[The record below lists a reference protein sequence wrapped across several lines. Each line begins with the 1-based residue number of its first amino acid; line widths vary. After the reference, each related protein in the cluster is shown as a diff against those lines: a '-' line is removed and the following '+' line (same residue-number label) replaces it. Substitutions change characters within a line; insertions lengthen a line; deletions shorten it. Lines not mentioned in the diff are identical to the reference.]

1 MEAKP
6 WKYSILADWD
16 IPLHVSKIESI
27 LLFRSKEVKGCENLR
42 HEELIFETKDLEITE
57 YLDQVEGPGL
67 WAYAAYSKDEKGK
80 LTLCATN
87 YCEIPDTL
95 SVTVNSEH
103 GEVFGTLRGF
113 EGDVLEIELIT
124 DFGYVFEGWTSDD
137 YTFDDAQNERQS
149 IILMENI
156 TITANFSTAQFEL
169 IVRSGE
175 DDFGDPTGEVD
186 LTVNGFHDY
195 GSTVQLSAV
204 NTEAYTF
211 DFWFGDVSD
220 PISNNTEIEILNEI
234 TEIIA
239 FFNINSYSF
248 NLGAPTNVQ
257 FALEDNAIVNETVIL
272 VEDVF
277 GEFEYGEE
285 MDMYFYVS
293 EEQDADDEYIFR
305 YRSDEHD
312 GDYEGIPKYKI
323 DSFLY
328 LDENGVDIKDQIL
341 DLEEEYDEEYGEY
354 YIYFTLTKNFTVVPV
369 ISNYNP

>member
-1 MEAKP
+1 MEEKP
-6 WKYSILADWD
+6 WKYNIIADWD
-16 IPLHVSKIESI
+16 IPLHISQIESV
-27 LLFRSKEVKGCENLR
+27 LLFRGKDVKGCEDLR
-42 HEELIFETKDLEITE
+42 YEKLIFETKNLEITE
-57 YLDQVEGPGL
+57 YLDEVEGPGV
-67 WAYAAYSKDEKGK
+67 WAYAAYSKDFEGR

-95 SVTVNSEH
+95 GITVNSEH

-124 DFGYVFEGWTSDD
+124 DFGYVFEGWTSSD
-137 YTFDDAQNERQS
+137 YTFDEPQNEKQS
-149 IILMENI
+149 ITLTENI

-169 IVRSGE
+169 IVRSEE

-186 LTVNGFHDY
+186 LTVNGFHDH
-195 GSTVQLSAV
+195 GSTVQLSAI

-211 DFWFGDVSD
+211 DFWFGDVGD
-220 PISNNTEIEILNEI
+220 PMSNNTEIQILNEI